1 MFSVVFCGA
10 CGRLCCS
17 VVFCGALWYP
27 AVSVV
32 TWYCVVSCGV
42 LYSVVSCHS
51 LLCPMVWCSVLCYPM
66 VSYMA
71 AALFTWVGGSG
82 VLLSDLVVLI

>member
-51 LLCPMVWCSVLCYPM
+51 LLCPVVWCSVLCYPM
-66 VSYMA
+66 VSHGSCSFHSA
-71 AALFTWVGGSG
+71 GGSG